1 VGEAQDLN
9 VDKSRSALWR
19 IDKSGSSSAP
29 IFIGDPVFI
38 ANSIDALGDKLCV
51 VGRNSFMGAR
61 LLITD
66 VSGVTLKDTLL
77 SEVSSSAN
85 CVKAFDGKL
94 FCGGFE
100 RIADLVNAT
109 LWITDSLG
117 TVKKTIPLGKE
128 GTSSQ
133 VHSITA
139 NNNKIFCAGD
149 QKDKSSQKAVLW
161 ITDTEGTLLDTK
173 ELDQE
178 KLDTKELDQENSK
191 AYGLSAYNDK
201 LFVAGYRL
209 AGYRLAG
216 YRQEIQQS
224 DLSPVATLW
233 STNFLGNPIE
243 PFSVDTFGEARGIY
257 IPQEPQELKT
267 FSQALN
273 KFSPLR
279 LQKGV

>member
-1 VGEAQDLN
+1 VGTVIDLN
-9 VDKSRSALWR
+9 VDASRTALWR

-29 IFIGDPVFI
+29 ILIGPNNFL
-38 ANSIDALGDKLCV
+38 ANSIDAIGNKLCV
-51 VGRNSFMGAR
+51 VGFHSSLRAS

-77 SEVSSSAN
+77 SQVTSSAN

-94 FCGGFE
+94 FCGGYDMIE
-100 RIADLVNAT
+100 AGIPLAT

-117 TVKKTIPLGKE
+117 TVKKTTPLGKE
-128 GTSSQ
+128 GTFSQ

-139 NNNKIFCAGD
+139 NNNKIFCAGE
-149 QKDKSSQKAVLW
+149 QADKSSTRAVLW

-178 KLDTKELDQENSK
+178 TSIAD
-191 AYGLSAYNDK
+191 GISAYNDK
-201 LFVAGYRL
+201 LFLVGNGGRNY
-209 AGYRLAG
+209 
-216 YRQEIQQS
+216 E
-224 DLSPVATLW
+224 ATLW